1 LSRVKVESGDEFEID
16 FQEGDAI
23 IVITDQGDIRKI
35 YMPTMDTSYFN
46 STGYRKL
53 LDCIDVVKP
62 GSKEDFIKY
71 HEKERKGRIH

>member
-1 LSRVKVESGDEFEID
+1 MSRVKVESGDEFEID

-23 IVITDQGDIRKI
+23 IVITDEGNIRKI
-35 YMPTMDTSYFN
+35 YMPTMETKYFN

-53 LDCIDVVKP
+53 LDCIDVIKP
-62 GSKEDFIKY
+62 GSKEEFIKY